1 MERTLSDWIDDV
13 MARRRQAVEI
23 AARIQKDTDLLIHA
37 HHDLEAAL
45 NRLIPAFTAWQSRL
59 ASATSVTATSSS
71 TASRMPPVRLVRIA
85 DVADRLGGISRSQV
99 WRMVKDKRFP
109 KPRRLG
115 LRAVGWLEQE
125 VSAWIIDRPVF
136 DKPRTAAPKDRP

>member
-1 MERTLSDWIDDV
+1 MTL
-13 MARRRQAVEI
+13 RRQTVEI
-23 AARIQKDTDLLIHA
+23 SMRIQRDTELLTRA
-37 HHDLEAAL
+37 HHDLGAAL
-45 NRLIPAFTAWQSRL
+45 GRIMPALIAWNSRL
-59 ASATSVTATSSS
+59 GTAPSATAISSS
-71 TASRMPPVRLVRIA
+71 TKPHTPPVRLLRID

-125 VSAWIIDRPVF
+125 VSAWIIGRPVF